1 MRDTLEQQD
10 LLPYGCGVAF
20 FSHFGSD
27 AELGGSTPPRSA
39 FFLFLFLVAFVCSF
53 FFFCSPFSLFMSV
66 HEAVEQGADHG
77 MGRAGRQGS
86 KSGKEQ
92 HGMQYSKWPFYLRF
106 K

>member
-20 FSHFGSD
+20 FSHL
-27 AELGGSTPPRSA
+27 AETQNLEARVLPR
-39 FFLFLFLVAFVCSF
+39 FFLSLFFLVAFVFSF
-53 FFFCSPFSLFMSV
+53 FFSCSPFSFFISV
-66 HEAVEQGADHG
+66 HEAVEQGGDHG